1 MADSTKAPK
10 GALIT
15 GLVLLL
21 LSFGGCGYGCVSF
34 AGFATDVADAIDSA
48 STTPLNQPTRLTAT
62 SEAAVILTSTGTAR
76 CRVTDDRGAE
86 VTLQDPGA
94 GTDGSLTVNG
104 ETLDL
109 SSAFETTEG
118 RTYEVICGD
127 EAGTLTGSYAV
138 APIPALSTLAIGF
151 GGLGGGVVLFLLGAI
166 FLIVGLVKR
175 SKWKKQRDAGGFSGG
190 GPAQGYAP
198 PPPGTG
204 AVPPPPGGGF
214 TPPAPG
220 QAPPPPMPPQTPAPG
235 QTPPPA
241 QPTPP
246 PAPGQTPPPV
256 QPTQPPAPQSP
267 PPPPAPPQA
276 PPPPPGSV

>member
-21 LSFGGCGYGCVSF
+21 LAFGGCGYGCVSF
-34 AGFATDVADAIDSA
+34 TGFIGDVSDAIDSA
-48 STTPLNQPTRLTAT
+48 STTPLNQPTRLAAT

-76 CRVTDDRGAE
+76 CRVTDQSGTE
-86 VTLQDPGA
+86 VTLEDPGA
-94 GTDGSLTVNG
+94 GTSGSLTVNG

-109 SSAFETTEG
+109 SSAFETNEG
-118 RTYEVICGD
+118 TTYDVICGD

-138 APIPALSTLAIGF
+138 APIPGLSALAGIGIGVASGF
-151 GGLGGGVVLFLLGAI
+151 GLFLLGAI

-175 SKWKKQRDAGGFSGG
+175 SKWKKQRNAGGFSGG
-190 GPAQGYAP
+190 APAQGYAP

-220 QAPPPPMPPQTPAPG
+220 QAPPPPMPPQTPGQAP
-235 QTPPPA
+235 PPPA

-246 PAPGQTPPPV
+246 APQGPPPA
-256 QPTQPPAPQSP
+256 PPAPQSP
-267 PPPPAPPQA
+267 PPPPAPPQT
-276 PPPPPGSV
+276 PPPPPGSA